1 MYPLPLQRED
11 FTNQNNGE
19 QQTIPFWFVCIYIQ
33 QPLKKASA
41 PHAMEQLDLKTEG
54 EKKSVFKRFAEGA
67 GAVQLQGPYH
77 PPPQPQRGT
86 TAQSTASLIC
96 CCRCG
101 GKEGLVVSVWALM
114 PHGSFWTQGFCASS
128 SLFLCGDD
136 ISPHRDVVEI
146 NYLTTES
153 RESLSNEHGE
163 QAWEEMSNP
172 ASRAQPGPRTVNKAW
187 RHMNNEVK

>member
-1 MYPLPLQRED
+1 
-11 FTNQNNGE
+11 
-19 QQTIPFWFVCIYIQ
+19 
-33 QPLKKASA
+33 
-41 PHAMEQLDLKTEG
+41 MEQLDLKTEG
-54 EKKSVFKRFAEGA
+54 EKKSVFKRSAEVCWSCA
-67 GAVQLQGPYH
+67 ITGPYH
-77 PPPQPQRGT
+77 PPPQPQSRT

-101 GKEGLVVSVWALM
+101 GKEGLVASAWALT
-114 PHGSFWTQGFCASS
+114 PHGSFWTQGFCTSS

-146 NYLTTES
+146 NNLTTES
-153 RESLSNEHGE
+153 RESLSNERGE

-187 RHMNNEVK
+187 RHMNNDVK